1 MAPKR
6 KAEKGETSGTPEKK
20 PRAKKEKPLAEP
32 HTGDDGWTIVPPSLL
47 FKHADL
53 KHSDKIA
60 AFDLDGT
67 LVGTKGKAVF
77 PVDEHDWRFFS
88 KQVPKE
94 LQAFHEKG
102 FKIVIFS
109 NQNGIKTALEGK
121 MATKVKGRVTN
132 MLAEAGVPAQ
142 ILLATGTDQYR
153 KPEKGMW
160 DYFVQHGNEGKE
172 PDHEESFFVGDA
184 AGRLGDFADSDK
196 QFAAA
201 VGIPFKLPEDIF
213 GEGVVKKA
221 APTGVAEGGVNH
233 NEALCT
239 ALKALADVYEA
250 KGGNN
255 VFAARAYNKTA
266 GILAAYPKKVGAGK
280 ELKSVQGIGKGS
292 MDKIDEFITTG
303 TLAAL
308 SEAEA
313 AVEGG
318 DAPEKQKAV
327 EGKAKDMAMK
337 FL

>member
-1 MAPKR
+1 MVM
-6 KAEKGETSGTPEKK
+6 
-20 PRAKKEKPLAEP
+20 RARNQVFARTAHKQLGAYVDACCYLLGCPLHGSHP
-32 HTGDDGWTIVPPSLL
+32 L
-47 FKHADL
+47 
-53 KHSDKIA
+53 HSVCLSCI
-60 AFDLDGT
+60 
-67 LVGTKGKAVF
+67 
-77 PVDEHDWRFFS
+77 EW
-88 KQVPKE
+88 
-94 LQAFHEKG
+94 LQH
-102 FKIVIFS
+102 V
-109 NQNGIKTALEGK
+109 QQCGIS
-121 MATKVKGRVTN
+121 
-132 MLAEAGVPAQ
+132 PA
-142 ILLATGTDQYR
+142 
-153 KPEKGMW
+153 
-160 DYFVQHGNEGKE
+160 
-172 PDHEESFFVGDA
+172 DHEESFFVGDA

>member
-1 MAPKR
+1 
-6 KAEKGETSGTPEKK
+6 
-20 PRAKKEKPLAEP
+20 
-32 HTGDDGWTIVPPSLL
+32 
-47 FKHADL
+47 
-53 KHSDKIA
+53 
-60 AFDLDGT
+60 
-67 LVGTKGKAVF
+67 
-77 PVDEHDWRFFS
+77 
-88 KQVPKE
+88 
-94 LQAFHEKG
+94 
-102 FKIVIFS
+102 
-109 NQNGIKTALEGK
+109 

-160 DYFVQHGNEGKE
+160 EYFVEHGNEGKE
-172 PDHEESFFVGDA
+172 PDHEESFYVGDA

-201 VGIPFKLPEDIF
+201 VGISFKLPEDIF
-213 GEGVVKKA
+213 GEGVIKKA

-239 ALKALADVYEA
+239 ALKALADVFEA

-266 GILAAYPKKVGAGK
+266 GILAAYPKKVEAGK

-313 AVEGG
+313 SVEGG